1 MTMKFNELPEFE
13 KEFKKLRKKYKSL
26 PNDLGIFKKVLKKIP
41 LGNSKHFNT
50 LHNTEDV
57 CIVKARFFCKYL
69 KGSSLRIVYGYLKKE
84 KRIELIEIYS
94 KSKKKRE
101 NKEKIKEYLNSLK

>member
-1 MTMKFNELPEFE
+1 MKFNELPEFE

-26 PNDLGIFKKVLKKIP
+26 PNDLKIFKEVLTKIP
-41 LGNSKHFNT
+41 LGNSKHFNI
-50 LHNTEDV
+50 LHNTEEL

-69 KGSSLRIVYGYLKKE
+69 KGNSLRIVYGYLKKE
-84 KRIELIEIYS
+84 KKVEFIEIYS

-101 NKEKIKEYLNSLK
+101 DKEKIKKYLSGLK

>member
-1 MTMKFNELPEFE
+1 MKFNELPEFE
-13 KEFKKLRKKYKSL
+13 KEFKRLRKKYKSL
-26 PNDLGIFKKVLKKIP
+26 PNDLTVFKKVLTKIP
-41 LGNSKHFNT
+41 LGNNKHFNI
-50 LHNTEDV
+50 LHNTEGL

-84 KRIELIEIYS
+84 KKVEFIEIYS

-101 NKEKIKEYLNSLK
+101 DKEKIKRYLSCLK